1 MGIIPV
7 FFAVVNLSQPGMD
20 TVSCIGGWGGKRG
33 LRINYIYAC
42 ARGQR
47 KKQSYFVLFPA
58 SPCSYLHVLPII
70 FFIARQAVFNAFFYL
85 VHDDIRIGVC
95 HDKCFGRGLFMGIFL
110 CKWKTLV

>member
-42 ARGQR
+42 ARGAEE
-47 KKQSYFVLFPA
+47 KTELLCSFPCFPLLLSA
-58 SPCSYLHVLPII
+58 CFTNHFLHCPS
-70 FFIARQAVFNAFFYL
+70 
-85 VHDDIRIGVC
+85 
-95 HDKCFGRGLFMGIFL
+95 GRF
-110 CKWKTLV
+110 